1 MLLVRCV
8 FSSVGS
14 LRVGVPGAP
23 SLFCGRSPSSPVPG
37 CCCSGRS
44 VRSSLP
50 FAGSSPRRVV
60 SRSRSSCCGSLWSRA
75 SSSSWST
82 STTGACR
89 PAARPPASARPGSG
103 GAARAP
109 PKPVAPLSV
118 ERRVVA
124 GSPGEPGRSKP
135 LSYQLQ
141 APDKC
146 YLLSGLYSL
155 AGGRRW
161 QAPAGGSYIV
171 LRLTVLHFTERNR
184 HRRLPDHTG
193 LPLLRCHL
201 LAPSTTPN

>member
-1 MLLVRCV
+1 MPDR
-8 FSSVGS
+8 
-14 LRVGVPGAP
+14 RVVVHQVVHA
-23 SLFCGRSPSSPVPG
+23 
-37 CCCSGRS
+37 
-44 VRSSLP
+44 VRSS
-50 FAGSSPRRVV
+50 SSPSGRVV
-60 SRSRSSCCGSLWSRA
+60 SRSRSSCCRSLWSRA
-75 SSSSWST
+75 SSSSWPT

-89 PAARPPASARPGSG
+89 PAARPPASTRPGSG

-171 LRLTVLHFTERNR
+171 LRLTISHSYKEEPPPAAPRSHRIAPRKVPLSDTFHFPQLSCLSASSRQ
-184 HRRLPDHTG
+184 
-193 LPLLRCHL
+193 
-201 LAPSTTPN
+201 